1 VSSARASGAGA
12 VHVVLPGGV
21 DQPAAPSGGNRYDR
35 RACQELAALGWQVVE
50 HPVDGGWPRPDA
62 AQLARLAATLAS
74 VPDGGLTLL
83 DGLVAC
89 AAPEV
94 VVPAAA
100 RLRLAVLV
108 HLPLVDEAGDV
119 DLDARERATLRAA
132 AAVVATS
139 DGAARRLATLHGLDG
154 VRVAAPG
161 VDPAP
166 LSAGGESGS
175 RLLCVAAVT
184 PRKAQDVLVSALAA
198 VRELDW
204 TCDLV
209 GALDRDPAY
218 AVRVAAT
225 ADELDGRVT
234 FTGPLVGAE
243 LDTCYAGADLLVLPS
258 HAETYG
264 MVVTEALAR
273 GLPVLATEVG
283 GVPEALGW
291 APARRLVAA
300 PRPAPTPGL
309 STTARSAPN
318 SAPSAPTSP
327 RSAPSSHLS
336 TPRPVAAPR
345 PATVAPPT
353 PPLAAEQLAGAGEE
367 QPAGAGTAPG
377 GERVRPGILVPP
389 GDPAALADALR
400 RWLTQPDL
408 RVNLRAA
415 ARDRRSTLDG
425 WDTTA
430 RALAAVLGAL

>member
-1 VSSARASGAGA
+1 
-12 VHVVLPGGV
+12 V
-21 DQPAAPSGGNRYDR
+21 DEPAAPSGGNRYDR
-35 RACQELAALGWQVVE
+35 RACQELATLGWQVVE

-62 AQLARLAATLAS
+62 AQLDRLAATLAS

-108 HLPLVDEAGDV
+108 HLPLVDEAGDA

-139 DGAARRLATLHGLDG
+139 EGAARRLAELHNLDR

-166 LSAGGESGS
+166 LATASEAGSH
-175 RLLCVAAVT
+175 LLCVAAVT

-198 VRELDW
+198 IRKLDW
-204 TCDLV
+204 TCEFV

-218 AVRVAAT
+218 AARVAAA

-243 LDTCYAGADLLVLPS
+243 LDARYAGADLLVLPS
-258 HAETYG
+258 RAETYG

-273 GLPVLATEVG
+273 GVPVLATEVG

-291 APARRLVAA
+291 AP
-300 PRPAPTPGL
+300 PR
-309 STTARSAPN
+309 
-318 SAPSAPTSP
+318 
-327 RSAPSSHLS
+327 
-336 TPRPVAAPR
+336 R
-345 PATVAPPT
+345 PATT
-353 PPLAAEQLAGAGEE
+353 
-367 QPAGAGTAPG
+367 PAGGQHQPGDTELPAGGRYRPADAELPSGGEGQRVVAEPARG

-408 RVNLRAA
+408 RVDLRAA